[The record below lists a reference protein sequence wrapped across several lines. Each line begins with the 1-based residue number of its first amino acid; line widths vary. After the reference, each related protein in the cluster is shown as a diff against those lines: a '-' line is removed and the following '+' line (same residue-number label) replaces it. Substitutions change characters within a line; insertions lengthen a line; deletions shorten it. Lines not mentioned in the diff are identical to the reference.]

1 MKRILAY
8 VKQIASPGSMLE
20 TGCSGPEHWDDPE
33 EWDGEGVGRGVQD
46 GGHCTPTADSCQCM
60 AKTTTIL

>member
-33 EWDGEGVGRGVQD
+33 RWDGEGGGRMVQD
-46 GGHCTPTADSCQCM
+46 GEHVYTLGGFMSTYD
-60 AKTTTIL
+60 KTNTVL